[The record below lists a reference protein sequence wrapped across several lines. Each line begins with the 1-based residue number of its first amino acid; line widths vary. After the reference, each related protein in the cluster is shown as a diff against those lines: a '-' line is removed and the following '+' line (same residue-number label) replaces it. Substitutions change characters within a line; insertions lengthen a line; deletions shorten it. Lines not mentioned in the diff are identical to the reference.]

1 MEKNINVNVGKSFS
15 RSKVLL
21 PQSLCRGKESLCQ
34 CCKAICLNENATL
47 IKLLMKKDKTPNISS
62 TYVICVDGSPMDW
75 AARTPTGSPGS
86 AQLEM
91 KLSVISSLNSERSL
105 CLWRPSAFF
114 FFFGNF
120 FRKSFSWL
128 SKDSEIISKD
138 VSLPSKGSL
147 FIFSVPSLTPIL
159 CDKRA

>member
-1 MEKNINVNVGKSFS
+1 MKCVQPTDEKEN
-15 RSKVLL
+15 
-21 PQSLCRGKESLCQ
+21 
-34 CCKAICLNENATL
+34 LNENAIL
-47 IKLLMKKDKTPNISS
+47 IKLLMKKYKTPNISS

-91 KLSVISSLNSERSL
+91 KLSFISSLNSARSL
-105 CLWRPSAFF
+105 CLWRPRAFF

-128 SKDSEIISKD
+128 SKDSETISKD
-138 VSLPSKGSL
+138 VSLSSKVSL
-147 FIFSVPSLTPIL
+147 SMFSVSSLTPIL
-159 CDKRA
+159 CDKRAWFLQAKDHSFKNKEKQTNCLTYTRS